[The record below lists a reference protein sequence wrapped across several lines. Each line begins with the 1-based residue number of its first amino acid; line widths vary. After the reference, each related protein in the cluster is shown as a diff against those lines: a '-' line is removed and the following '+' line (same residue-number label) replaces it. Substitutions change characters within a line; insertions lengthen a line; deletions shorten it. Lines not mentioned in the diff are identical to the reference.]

1 MPRSSRHKG
10 HFIPDTCT
18 RLVHRLPILCH
29 LPLPP
34 FFPRPSSSVAEIL
47 LVVIQSKNVM
57 HNKKTTC
64 EECKSAYAKQLESTN
79 ALQRE
84 HYTQNIPSV
93 FQALQVG
100 WDRCRLMKPIY
111 LTSCCQLQWAN
122 LRNLR
127 TVTVLA
133 KWSKSSIVTKVV
145 VYWQRESNSFP
156 TSNWTRDGYVKLLTR
171 CVYRLKSTSKFF
183 QLFRSASMEWSPHR
197 LKSILR
203 RYGLGRNV

>member
-1 MPRSSRHKG
+1 MGSLTSVIAGFNCASKFKAQRSFHTWYMYS
-10 HFIPDTCT
+10 TCSST
-18 RLVHRLPILCH
+18 AHSLSLTHVF
-29 LPLPP
+29 LPP

-100 WDRCRLMKPIY
+100 WDRCRLINRFIWR
-111 LTSCCQLQWAN
+111 LVVSC
-122 LRNLR
+122 
-127 TVTVLA
+127 
-133 KWSKSSIVTKVV
+133 SG
-145 VYWQRESNSFP
+145 P
-156 TSNWTRDGYVKLLTR
+156 TSETYV
-171 CVYRLKSTSKFF
+171 
-183 QLFRSASMEWSPHR
+183 QW
-197 LKSILR
+197 
-203 RYGLGRNV
+203 